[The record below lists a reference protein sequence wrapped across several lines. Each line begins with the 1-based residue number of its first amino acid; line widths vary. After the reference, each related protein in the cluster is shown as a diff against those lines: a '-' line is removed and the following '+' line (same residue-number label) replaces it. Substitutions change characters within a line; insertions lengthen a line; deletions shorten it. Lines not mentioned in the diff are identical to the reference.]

1 MSTSTPN
8 TSFTTSGDII
18 SADQSLVDQPG
29 NPCDPAVPLQLNYLL
44 PPFALSDDGNE
55 LERLEAKRK
64 AIDAKIA
71 AELARRQ
78 MITEGTE
85 AMPKAKGNSEALANN
100 ALIVNSLCSKV
111 EELSRK
117 CAQLEKKQKEED
129 KPSKVEAEN
138 RLLKAE
144 LKQRETMDELKEM
157 KTKIAKMEQQEY
169 ADCTNRKLVE
179 GQKQCLDKCAELEK
193 ELARK
198 YICVGQF
205 AKHLERIDGMEAQ
218 INGLKEMQKAT
229 LSTTAQGHK
238 NISEGSSNL
247 ANENGIKIRIK
258 MMTGEELTLIDVL
271 PSKTIEE
278 IKAKIE
284 DKESIP
290 IRQQR
295 LIFAGK
301 QLEDDRTLKDYNIRD
316 GDMIHL
322 ILRLC
327 GC

>member
-1 MSTSTPN
+1 MSTSTSN
-8 TSFTTSGDII
+8 SSFDDITS
-18 SADQSLVDQPG
+18 DQ
-29 NPCDPAVPLQLNYLL
+29 NHIW

-55 LERLEAKRK
+55 LERLEAQRK

-71 AELARRQ
+71 VELARRQ
-78 MITEGTE
+78 MIMEGTE

-100 ALIVNSLCSKV
+100 GNDLVTALFDNSFIISSKV

-117 CAQLEKKQKEED
+117 CAQLEKGLILCEAKQKEED
-129 KPSKVEAEN
+129 KLFKVEAEN

-144 LKQRETMDELKEM
+144 LKQKETMDELKEM
-157 KTKIAKMEQQEY
+157 KMKVTKMEQREY
-169 ADCTNRKLVE
+169 ALIVQIEELVE

-218 INGLKEMQKAT
+218 INGQKKMQKGT
-229 LSTTAQGHK
+229 FSTTAQGDK
-238 NISEGSSNL
+238 NISEGSSNS
-247 ANENGIKIRIK
+247 ANENGIKIYIK
-258 MMTGEELTLIDVL
+258 TMTGGELTLIDVL
-271 PSKTIEE
+271 PSNTIEE

-284 DKESIP
+284 RIERIP

-295 LIFAGK
+295 LIFTGN
-301 QLEDDRTLKDYNIRD
+301 QLEDERTLEDYNIRD